1 MLVQVAETLLV
12 TSNVRKVNGLLD
24 SGRFRVQAFKDPAK
38 ALESLRN
45 ARWDLFILEDALFGE
60 DILSTVR
67 EIKRREPLVPIVL
80 LTAQQEAAYYTD
92 LLEAGADDIL
102 AIGLPKDEMNR
113 RLELNLHQR
122 RQAQALSQRN
132 QNLHSIT
139 QLTRRMH
146 SATDPYALIQDMIER
161 ASTTFHLYG
170 MALMLVEGD
179 GYHFYT
185 GGNPAVVPD
194 GLYETVITPARYD
207 PFYRVMQSNMVQ
219 WFQNI
224 KADPNFVPIPNLPDV
239 ESAIVLP
246 LSYQDYRAG
255 TLAVFGTP
263 RQPLVNDDLLIY
275 ELFASQFV
283 VALNNARYQRSQRIS
298 AESSEHL
305 LQAWQRFSPL
315 HTSEDIATSLFDQV
329 AAIPTVT
336 QALVWMYSSDP
347 LQPEP
352 VVHAANETTA
362 RLFDGLMQSGHVQ
375 QAIDQL
381 DPARAQTLIMQPEDD
396 EPFFPLVKALGSNQ
410 MMLVPIFDSARF
422 IGGVMAGM
430 APNRQYSSD
439 DVRVLCASLAHAAGL
454 SLERATLIQNMAQK
468 SNRLE
473 ALLLSTS
480 QGIFFVD
487 ETDTVA
493 FCNPQLTER
502 TGINPSE
509 VVGLSPDHLLTSI
522 ATRSTD
528 PERAG
533 VQLREAVDRVLRAPT
548 AGPDDYQIVEINLAN
563 PQRQLQVEF
572 MAMGE
577 PDSRT
582 GWAGFFRENAPITS
596 SFVPNI
602 QMMDIFTGRIRMPLA
617 QLRGLTAELS
627 EQHSRFSHRDRA
639 RYLGNLESGLDR
651 LSHEWT
657 SFVSLFQMEAA
668 GLSISEE
675 QVDLYDMIQRTLDS
689 RTFMELRRQIQVD
702 APARLPLLALDELRI
717 EQMIH
722 NLFNQMLAGL
732 PRGVMVTV
740 RLEPGVDYVDLVV
753 HNPAAI
759 IPAEHLGALLDPFN
773 VADSAAGM
781 PLDLYIAREIVERH
795 GGRFKVESRSGFG
808 TAVTISLPIVAAQ
821 EVRYVRVVQP
831 QTPMPIASAP
841 AIPMQMPPPAPALNV
856 DRIGGGHR
864 VPVSQANTIMSIEGR
879 SGLITRLREKLG
891 EADYEIITY
900 RSGEEAVRDI
910 NSVRLDLILLDVNLT
925 DANGLDICERIC
937 KRTEVPIIL
946 LADEPS
952 EQEKVKALMLG
963 ADEYLSRPISDDEL
977 MARVNVIIKRR
988 RIPDRTREPLDLGP
1002 LYIDFA
1008 RREVFLNKKPLELT
1022 RIEYDL
1028 LHTLSVNQ
1036 GQVLTHK
1043 QLLEKVWGPE
1053 YQAET
1058 QYLWVNVSRL
1068 RKKLEPTVD
1077 SPRFIHTQPG
1087 VGYVFR
1093 PA

>member
-1 MLVQVAETLLV
+1 MLVQPADTLLV
-12 TSNVRKVNGLLD
+12 TANVRKVSGLLD
-24 SGRFRVQAFKDPAK
+24 SEHFRVQAFKDPAK
-38 ALESLRN
+38 ALESLRKV
-45 ARWDLFILEDALFGE
+45 RWDLFVLEDTVFDGE
-60 DILSTVR
+60 ILSAVR
-67 EIKRREPLVPIVL
+67 EIKRREPLVPVL
-80 LTAQQEAAYYTD
+80 VLTAELDTTYQTD
-92 LLEAGADDIL
+92 LLEAGADGIL
-102 AIGLPKDEMNR
+102 AVGMPKEEVNR
-113 RLELNLHQR
+113 RLELNLRQR
-122 RQAQALSQRN
+122 RQARALAQRN

-139 QLTRRMH
+139 ILTRRMH
-146 SATDPYALIQDMIER
+146 SATDPYLLIQDTVER
-161 ASTTFHLYG
+161 ATATFKLYG
-170 MALMLVEGD
+170 MALMLVEGES
-179 GYHFYT
+179 YHLYT
-185 GGNPAVVPD
+185 GGDASTGLLESVVN
-194 GLYETVITPARYD
+194 PARYD

-224 KADPNFVPIPNLPDV
+224 KADPHFTAIPNLPDV
-239 ESAIVLP
+239 ESAILLP

-255 TLAVFGTP
+255 TMAVFGTP
-263 RQPLVNDDLLIY
+263 QQPLVNEDLLIY

-305 LQAWQRFSPL
+305 LRAWQKFSPL
-315 HTSEDIATSLFDQV
+315 HTSEDIANSLFEQIV
-329 AAIPTVT
+329 GVPAVT
-336 QALVWMYSSDP
+336 QALVWMYNSDP
-347 LQPEP
+347 LLPEP
-352 VVHAANETTA
+352 VVHAADEATV
-362 RLFDGLMQSGHVQ
+362 RLFDGLMQSGYVQ

-381 DPARAQTLIMQPEDD
+381 DPARAQTLIMQPEES
-396 EPFFPLVKALGSNQ
+396 EPFFALAKALGSQ
-410 MMLVPIFDSARF
+410 QLILVPIFDSARF
-422 IGGVMAGM
+422 IGGIVVGM
-430 APNRQYSSD
+430 APNRQYSAD
-439 DVRVLCASLAHAAGL
+439 DVRVLCASLAHAAAL

-502 TGINPSE
+502 TGISPSE
-509 VVGLSPDHLLTSI
+509 VVGLSPEHLLSSI
-522 ATRSTD
+522 AARSTD
-528 PERAG
+528 PERVG
-533 VQLREAVDRVLRAPT
+533 NQLREAVNRVLNT
-548 AGPDDYQIVEINLAN
+548 ANTGPDDYQIVELTLAN

-572 MAMGE
+572 MGMGE
-577 PDSRT
+577 TDSRT
-582 GWAGFFRENAPITS
+582 GWAGFFRENMSAAATFAP
-596 SFVPNI
+596 NQ
-602 QMMDIFTGRIRMPLA
+602 QMVDTFTGRIRMPLA
-617 QLRGLTAELS
+617 QLRGLAAELS
-627 EQHSRFSHRDRA
+627 EQHSRLNHRDRA
-639 RYLGNLESGLDR
+639 RYLSNLEGGFDR

-657 SFVSLFQMEAA
+657 SFISLFQMASS
-668 GLSISEE
+668 GLSLSEE
-675 QVDLYDMIQRTLDS
+675 QVDLYDMIQRALEGRSYLDV
-689 RTFMELRRQIQVD
+689 RRQVQVD

-722 NLFNQMLAGL
+722 SLLNQMLAGL
-732 PRGVMVTV
+732 PRGVMVMI
-740 RLEPGVDYVDLVV
+740 RLEPQVDQVDLVV
-753 HNPAAI
+753 HNPAAV
-759 IPAEHLGALLDPFN
+759 IPAEHLAALLDPFN
-773 VADSAAGM
+773 ATDGAAGM

-795 GGRFKVESRSGFG
+795 GGRFSVDSRPGFG
-808 TAVTISLPIVAAQ
+808 TGVTISLPIVAS
-821 EVRYVRVVQP
+821 EDVRYVRVV
-831 QTPMPIASAP
+831 
-841 AIPMQMPPPAPALNV
+841 PPPAVPAAPIPVAPVAAIPASPVSV
-856 DRIGGGHR
+856 DRSGSGHR

-879 SGLITRLREKLG
+879 SSLIGRLREKLK
-891 EADYEIITY
+891 EADYELITY

-963 ADEYLSRPISDDEL
+963 ADEYLAKPISDEEL

-1093 PA
+1093 PS

>member
-1 MLVQVAETLLV
+1 MLLQPAETLLV
-12 TSNVRKVNGLLD
+12 TANVRKVSGLLD
-24 SGRFRVQAFKDPAK
+24 SEHFRVQAFKDPAK
-38 ALESLRN
+38 ALESLRKTH
-45 ARWDLFILEDALFGE
+45 WDLFVLEDTPFGE
-60 DILSTVR
+60 DIFSTVR
-67 EIKRREPLVPIVL
+67 EIKRREPLVPVMI
-80 LTAQQEAAYYTD
+80 LTAEQDTAYHTD

-102 AIGLPKDEMNR
+102 AMGIPKDEVNR
-113 RLELNLHQR
+113 RLELNLRQR
-122 RQAQALSQRN
+122 RHARALAQRN

-139 QLTRRMH
+139 ILTRRLH
-146 SATDPYALIQDMIER
+146 SATDPYALIHDTIER
-161 ASTTFHLYG
+161 ASATFKLYG
-170 MALMLVEGD
+170 MALMLAEGE
-179 GYHFYT
+179 GYRLYA
-185 GGNPAVVPD
+185 GRDVPGS
-194 GLYETVITPARYD
+194 GLHEAPVIPVRYD
-207 PFYRVMQSNMVQ
+207 PFFRVLQSNMVQ

-224 KADPNFVPIPNLPDV
+224 KADPNFAPIPNLPNV
-239 ESAIVLP
+239 ESAIFLP
-246 LSYQDYRAG
+246 LSYQDHRAG

-263 RQPLVNDDLLIY
+263 QQPLVNEDLLIY

-305 LQAWQRFSPL
+305 LRAWQRFSPL
-315 HTSEDIATSLFDQV
+315 HTSDDIARSLFDQV

-336 QALVWMYSSDP
+336 RALVWMYNSDP

-352 VVHAANETTA
+352 IVYAPDDATG
-362 RLFDGLMQSGHVQ
+362 RLFDGLMQSGYVQ
-375 QAIDQL
+375 RAIDQL

-396 EPFFPLVKALGSNQ
+396 EPFYALVKAFGSQQ

-422 IGGVMAGM
+422 IGGILAGM

-502 TGINPSE
+502 TGISPSE
-509 VVGLSPDHLLTSI
+509 AVGLSPDHLLSSI
-522 ATRSTD
+522 AARSVD
-528 PERAG
+528 PERVAA
-533 VQLREAVDRVLRAPT
+533 QLRDAVERVLNT
-548 AGPDDYQIVEINLAN
+548 VNAGPDDYQIVEIALAN

-572 MAMGE
+572 MTMGE
-577 PDSRT
+577 PDNRT
-582 GWAGFFRENAPITS
+582 GWAGFFRETTPVIS
-596 SFVPNI
+596 GFLPNS
-602 QMMDIFTGRIRMPLA
+602 QMVDVFTGRIRLPLA
-617 QLRGLTAELS
+617 QLRGLAGELS
-627 EQHSRFSHRDRA
+627 EQHSRLSHRDRA
-639 RYLGNLESGLDR
+639 RFLSNLEGGFDR
-651 LSHEWT
+651 LSHEWN
-657 SFVSLFQMEAA
+657 SFISLFQMESG

-675 QVDLYDMIQRTLDS
+675 QIDLYDMIQRSLES
-689 RTFMELRRQIQVD
+689 RSYVDVRRQVQVD

-722 NLFNQMLAGL
+722 SLLNQMLAGL
-732 PRGVMVTV
+732 PRGVMVTI
-740 RLEPGVDYVDLVV
+740 RLEPQTDHVDLVV
-753 HNPAAI
+753 HNPAAVV
-759 IPAEHLGALLDPFN
+759 PAEHLAALLDPFN
-773 VADSAAGM
+773 AVDGVVSM
-781 PLDLYIAREIVERH
+781 PLDLYVSREIVERH
-795 GGRFKVESRSGFG
+795 GGRFSLDSRPGFG
-808 TAVTISLPIVAAQ
+808 TAVTISLPIVASE

-831 QTPMPIASAP
+831 PALPAAAP
-841 AIPMQMPPPAPALNV
+841 TQPAPVIAASPATNLGP
-856 DRIGGGHR
+856 DRAGSSHR

-879 SGLITRLREKLG
+879 SGLISRLREKLS

-963 ADEYLSRPISDDEL
+963 ADEYLAKPISDDEL

-988 RIPDRTREPLDLGP
+988 RIPDRTREPLDLGS

-1068 RKKLEPTVD
+1068 RKKLEPTID

-1093 PA
+1093 PS